1 MNIKK
6 NSGVILIMLGII
18 LTLEQTKEFEGIIAS
33 IVYYVE
39 SYWPLIITFMGI
51 YLLTTPVKSRKK

>member
-1 MNIKK
+1 
-6 NSGVILIMLGII
+6 MLGII

-33 IVYYVE
+33 IIYYVE
-39 SYWPLIITFMGI
+39 SYWPLVITFMGI